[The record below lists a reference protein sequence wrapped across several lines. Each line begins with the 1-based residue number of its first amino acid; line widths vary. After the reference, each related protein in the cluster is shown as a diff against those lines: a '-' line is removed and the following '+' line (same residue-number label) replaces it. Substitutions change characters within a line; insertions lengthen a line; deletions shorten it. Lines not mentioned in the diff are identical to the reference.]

1 MSNTPLLEVRDLT
14 VRFPKLEP
22 VRGLSFSV
30 EAGETVAIV
39 GESGSGKSLTALALM
54 RLLPR
59 TARIPGGQALFGGRD
74 LLQLSDREMRRL
86 RGREIA
92 MIFQEPMTSLNPV
105 RTVGWQIAEV
115 LRQHEGLSAKAARA
129 RAIELLDVVRIPDP
143 QRRVDDFP
151 HHLSGGMRQRVMIA
165 IAIACRPR
173 LLIADEPTTA
183 LDVTIQAQ
191 VLDLLDRLRRELS
204 MGVVLITHDL
214 GIVAQW
220 ADRVV
225 VMYAGREVEQ
235 ALPGPLF
242 AQPLHPYTQG
252 LLAAS
257 PRLRPDHHYRD
268 GPLTEIRGNI
278 ASAVG
283 QAGCAFAPRCTLARA
298 SCRASVPPLLSAG
311 ADRLVACPVTV
322 PEPGFVANVRAPGA
336 AAGLASS
343 HALHQDAHVA
353 AVRL

>member
-1 MSNTPLLEVRDLT
+1 MTLPLLDVRGLT
-14 VRFPKLEP
+14 VRFPQLEP

-30 EAGETVAIV
+30 RAGETVAIV

-59 TARIPGGQALFGGRD
+59 GARIASGQIRFAGQD
-74 LLQLSDREMRRL
+74 LLQLSERAMRGL
-86 RGREIA
+86 RGREIG
-92 MIFQEPMTSLNPV
+92 MVFQEPMTSLNPV

-115 LRQHEGLSAKAARA
+115 LRQHEGLSARAARA

-143 QRRVDDFP
+143 QRRVDDYP

-204 MGVVLITHDL
+204 MGVLLITHDL

-220 ADRVV
+220 ADRVL

-242 AQPLHPYTQG
+242 ERPLHPYTRG

-257 PRLRPDHHYRD
+257 PRLALERHYRD
-268 GPLTEIRGNI
+268 GPLAEIPGSI
-278 ASAVG
+278 TSALG
-283 QAGCAFAPRCTLARA
+283 QAGCAFAPRCPLVRTECHRA
-298 SCRASVPPLLSAG
+298 VPALRDVG
-311 ADRLVACPVTV
+311 AQRRVACPLA
-322 PEPGFVANVRAPGA
+322 GIA
-336 AAGLASS
+336 AATPS
-343 HALHQDAHVA
+343 HPLDFAPTSDVHTA
-353 AVRL
+353 AVRP